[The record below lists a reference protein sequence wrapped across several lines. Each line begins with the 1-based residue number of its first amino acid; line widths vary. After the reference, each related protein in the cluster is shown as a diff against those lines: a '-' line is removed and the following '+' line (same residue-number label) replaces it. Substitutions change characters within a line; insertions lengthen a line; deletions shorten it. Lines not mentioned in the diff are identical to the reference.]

1 MSLFQTGTL
10 GLILVASLG
19 YTAATVG
26 MKMGSTSL
34 TFAAVLLMAGGLF
47 AAAAAEV
54 IILKSADLGIVFI
67 TIIGIETLLV
77 LTYAAMIGEGLDLR
91 QLTGAGMVLAGIA
104 VVSH

>member
-1 MSLFQTGTL
+1 MSLFQTGTF
-10 GLILVASLG
+10 GLLLIAALG
-19 YTAATVG
+19 YSIATVG
-26 MKMGSTSL
+26 MKMGSTGL
-34 TFAAVLLMAGGLF
+34 TFTAIALMAGGLF

-54 IILKSADLGIVFI
+54 VILKSADLGIVFI
-67 TIIGIETLLV
+67 TIIGIETLIV